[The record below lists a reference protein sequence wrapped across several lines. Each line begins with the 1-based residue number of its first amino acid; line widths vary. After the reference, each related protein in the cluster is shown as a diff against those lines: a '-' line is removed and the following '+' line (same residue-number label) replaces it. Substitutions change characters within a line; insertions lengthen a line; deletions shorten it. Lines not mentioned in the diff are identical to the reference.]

1 MVCREEFG
9 AFGGKEYLCRWKD
22 SGKANGLMPVT
33 ILTAKIQKN
42 KGKSKYFLHLIYYM
56 EYTFQEMP
64 DVHGKGERK
73 VFPKATHCS
82 QISNDFFVAGL
93 SHRTS
98 YGKGTIEGVVQELTE
113 ELDSYLTL
121 GHSVKVDGLGTFNI
135 SLGMK
140 EGHET
145 EEVKEGDERYDTY
158 GVYIKTIN
166 FIPDQ
171 RWLHRLRRSTEL
183 HKVGEVKKLHQ
194 RETTLEER
202 RLWVLNY
209 LEEHPYMRV
218 RDYIYGT
225 QTPRS
230 TALRELHKFVA
241 DPDSGI
247 KVSGFGSHKVFVKE

>member
-1 MVCREEFG
+1 
-9 AFGGKEYLCRWKD
+9 
-22 SGKANGLMPVT
+22 
-33 ILTAKIQKN
+33 
-42 KGKSKYFLHLIYYM
+42 M

-64 DVHGKGERK
+64 DVHGNGERK

-113 ELDSYLTL
+113 ELDSYL
-121 GHSVKVDGLGTFNI
+121 NI

-183 HKVGEVKKLHQ
+183 HKVGEVKKLYQ

-230 TALRELHKFVA
+230 TALRELHKFVD

-247 KVSGFGSHKVFVKE
+247 KVSGRGSHKVFVKE